1 MFSKQNVLILTAVVL
16 AGLYVYYFTDWINLP
31 RIQIIAQTRPIQPRG
46 PVAQVYPVSF
56 LLDGQ
61 YQLKSVK
68 VVAVGAYETNK
79 LTPPLWHLV
88 AYTNVP
94 PTEGFLY
101 GQRLPGMRPW
111 LTNARPQR
119 LEPNTVYRLFVQ
131 AGRAKGQIDFH
142 TSGLVE
148 PNN

>member
-1 MFSKQNVLILTAVVL
+1 MFSKQNVLTLTAVVL

-68 VVAVGAYETNK
+68 VVRVGAYETNK
-79 LTPPLWHLV
+79 FTPPLWHLV

-101 GQRLPGMRPW
+101 GQRISGMRPW
-111 LTNARPQR
+111 LT
-119 LEPNTVYRLFVQ
+119 
-131 AGRAKGQIDFH
+131 
-142 TSGLVE
+142 TSRIIGAQ
-148 PNN
+148 PTTC